1 MAATTTTKKPA
12 SISSDD
18 PGIIAQAGF
27 PDNQPSLV
35 WAVDPMGLPNKALLP
50 LPGGHPVASFHNN
63 AFPMNVPIAMA
74 PAPAGSVASV
84 NIGAPQGSVDSSNSS
99 INTASSIQSAQHPN
113 QRPVNRV
120 NNLLPVMPG

>member
-1 MAATTTTKKPA
+1 MAATTTITKKPA
-12 SISSDD
+12 SSSDD

-35 WAVDPMGLPNKALLP
+35 WAVDPIGLPKAPLP
-50 LPGGHPVASFHNN
+50 LPGGQPVASFNNN
-63 AFPMNVPIAMA
+63 AFPMNVPIPMA
-74 PAPAGSVASV
+74 PASAGSVASV

-99 INTASSIQSAQHPN
+99 STASSIQSAQHPT
-113 QRPVNRV
+113 QRPVINRV